1 MGHGVA
7 RTREPHRLAID
18 TDDAGV
24 ESVGAEDCAR
34 GLRPSGAD
42 QPGEPQDLAVMDGE
56 RDVNELNGVRILRG
70 APTCQALDFERD
82 RTGLRDRPF
91 SVERPDV
98 PADHH
103 PNDGV
108 DIRVGD
114 LA

>member
-56 RDVNELNGVRILRG
+56 RDVDELDRVRIR
-70 APTCQALDFERD
+70 AVRRRVRPSTSSA
-82 RTGLRDRPF
+82 TGPGFGIGRSP
-91 SVERPDV
+91 
-98 PADHH
+98 
-103 PNDGV
+103 
-108 DIRVGD
+108 
-114 LA
+114 